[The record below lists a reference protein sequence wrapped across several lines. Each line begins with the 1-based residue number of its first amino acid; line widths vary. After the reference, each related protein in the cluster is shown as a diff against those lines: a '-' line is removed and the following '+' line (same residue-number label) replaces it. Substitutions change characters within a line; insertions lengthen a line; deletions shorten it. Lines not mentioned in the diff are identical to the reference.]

1 MFIRKRIEMDGS
13 LLKTAAN
20 LLFTESC
27 PDLYPQAWLDM
38 FPLLKIGTAN
48 PSLLR
53 SLSGSGFKRDLHA
66 PETRSPRHFLFLS
79 TAEWQLNIRATAG
92 RLRRRSAVN
101 SCRYSKGGKRAGNG
115 PGQARKNHL
124 QPDERRF
131 CSGRRRPAAD
141 HQIFCA
147 RYRPFSHARLAYR
160 YQHEPAAGAG
170 TGAPRQLQLS

>member
-20 LLFTESC
+20 LLFTESL
-27 PDLYPQAWLDM
+27 PALYPAAWLDM

-115 PGQARKNHL
+115 PGQARKNYL
-124 QPDERRF
+124 YPDERRF
-131 CSGRRRPAAD
+131 RSGRGQSATD
-141 HQIFCA
+141 HWIFCA
-147 RYRPFSHARLAYR
+147 RYRSSSHARLAYR
-160 YQHEPAAGAG
+160 HQHEPAPG
-170 TGAPRQLQLS
+170 TGAGASRQL